1 MFHKRFSIAF
11 ALILTTII
19 SGCASVNTKDQ
30 YAENCEHFSKD
41 NQWGKNTHEDVSIIK
56 EATSK
61 TSEFYDSK
69 PTKVISGIES
79 DQLNGSSLT
88 LKIFDNGLF
97 EQFSAPVVDVIREVK
112 YEAHPLTGT
121 FTPVGGVVWM
131 FNPKLMNDYTFGCT
145 ERRFLR
151 SEPDETKKVKT
162 GKSEWKDIQRSHKIS
177 ISGFDKDYEFNIDA
191 NMKMVDLSSAILN
204 SPLSKNTTLKI
215 TCLDCNLA
223 SVEEKS
229 LYPNIKMDVV
239 LTHDFRAT
247 KLALIETQKIR
258 AVEAEKAKSEQTMRD
273 KEIAKQ
279 VSTPKVNAASSC
291 TNDFDCPTGYS
302 CRTKPVSGA
311 ECKWKSPVYDPPNTA
326 TTQPPEITQNP
337 ATTYDEPIISNLEEI
352 KTQCA
357 KLFKPKTEKFGKC
370 VLELTK

>member
-61 TSEFYDSK
+61 TSELYDSK

-88 LKIFDNGLF
+88 LKIVDNGLF

-151 SEPDETKKVKT
+151 SEPDETKKVKA

-215 TCLDCNLA
+215 TCLDCNLLGA
-223 SVEEKS
+223 EEQS
-229 LYPNIKMDVV
+229 RYPNIKTDIV

-247 KLALIETQKIR
+247 KLALSEAQKNR
-258 AVEAEKAKSEQTMRD
+258 DADAEKLKLEQAKRD
-273 KEIAKQ
+273 KEIANQAQIQKATS
-279 VSTPKVNAASSC
+279 VSV
-291 TNDFDCPTGYS
+291 
-302 CRTKPVSGA
+302 
-311 ECKWKSPVYDPPNTA
+311 
-326 TTQPPEITQNP
+326 P
-337 ATTYDEPIISNLEEI
+337 ATSYESPISNLEEI
-352 KTQCA
+352 KA
-357 KLFKPKTEKFGKC
+357 KCKELGFKPKSDKFGKC